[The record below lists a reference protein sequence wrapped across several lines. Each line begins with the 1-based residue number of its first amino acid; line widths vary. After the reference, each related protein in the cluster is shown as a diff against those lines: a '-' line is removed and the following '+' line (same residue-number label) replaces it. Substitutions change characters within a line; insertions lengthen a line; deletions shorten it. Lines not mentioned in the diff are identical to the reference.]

1 MSSSYNLDVKNLHY
15 SLATKFFDKHTL
27 YIDTGAIPKDKLE
40 IIINNS
46 INDIVKFLKKEYKLN
61 INPEHKLNLVTNKD
75 NQSLGYAYL
84 WVADEKLYNICCG
97 LNPDGSERIEQ
108 IPDPDWKPTIRT
120 LTKAMENLKSP
131 SSSLIPSNI
140 DWSEIEDDE
149 DENDQKAPMINAQ
162 LESLIQFQSYKY
174 NSSELIDAERIIKY
188 SISKKAFGLFSENIA
203 FDEKQNADD
212 KWKLYENLLT
222 GYKKN
227 SYTENEFYTAVIAVL
242 SNTDNHG
249 IQVEEFVNILFDII
263 DEIVV
268 NVEAPEEYTIELSG
282 AYVLNVA
289 EDEKRNELFALIKCR
304 NIPTTD
310 QIRAKFTEFMTNKN
324 SKYPIVMIN
333 PQKTN
338 VKVIFDDK
346 TRDAQFVLYMTRKVE
361 FTTPRCLFL
370 FNVAKAQQKQ
380 QYQQNNQN
388 KYNKY

>member
-1 MSSSYNLDVKNLHY
+1 MSSHYTLDVKNLHY
-15 SLATKFFDKHTL
+15 SLATKFYDKHTL
-27 YIDTGAIPKDKLE
+27 YIDSGAIPKDKLE
-40 IIINNS
+40 KIINDA
-46 INDIVKFLKKEYKLN
+46 INETVKFLKKEYKLN

-84 WVADEKLYNICCG
+84 WVADEKLYNICSG
-97 LNPDGSERIEQ
+97 LNPDSSERIEQ
-108 IPDPDWKPTIRT
+108 IPDPNWKPIIKDVTT
-120 LTKAMENLKSP
+120 AMENLKSP
-131 SSSLIPSNI
+131 SSLISSNI
-140 DWSEIEDDE
+140 DWAEIEDDI
-149 DENDQKAPMINAQ
+149 DEFEQKAPLINVQ

-174 NSSELIDAERIIKY
+174 NTTELVDAERIIKY
-188 SISKKAFGLFSENIA
+188 SISKKSFGLFSENIA
-203 FDEKQNADD
+203 FDEKQNDDD

-227 SYTENEFYTAVIAVL
+227 NYTENEFYTAVIAVL

-249 IQVEEFVNILFDII
+249 IQVEEFTNMLFDIV
-263 DEIVV
+263 DEIIV
-268 NVEAPEEYTIELSG
+268 NVKAPAEYTIELSG

-304 NIPTTD
+304 NIPTSD
-310 QIRAKFTEFMTNKN
+310 QIRSKFTEFMINK

-333 PQKTN
+333 EQKTN
-338 VKVIFDDK
+338 VRVIFDDK

-380 QYQQNNQN
+380 QYTQNNKQ